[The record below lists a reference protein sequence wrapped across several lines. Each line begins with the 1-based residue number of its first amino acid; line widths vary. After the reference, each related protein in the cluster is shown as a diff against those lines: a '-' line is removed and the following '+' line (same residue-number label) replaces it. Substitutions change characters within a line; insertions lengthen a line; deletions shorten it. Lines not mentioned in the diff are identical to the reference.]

1 MPLKP
6 VINVKCPCCKEILE
20 IDVEKQRVRAHRKGK
35 HLKDDAEEG
44 EDGLDV
50 ALRQQKEHTSS
61 LDSRFNQAQD
71 KLKGQKDRLEQLFS
85 EAKEKAK
92 DMEDEP
98 DDPDNPFKGGKI
110 WD

>member
-20 IDVEKQRVRAHRKGK
+20 IDVKKERVSSHRKGR
-35 HLKDDAEEG
+35 HLKDDAQEG

-50 ALRQQKEHTSS
+50 ALRQRKEHTSS
-61 LDSRFNQAQD
+61 LDARFDSAQD
-71 KLKGQKDRLEQLFS
+71 KLKNQSQHLEDLFKDAKKK
-85 EAKEKAK
+85 AKEMK
-92 DMEDEP
+92 DEPEDES
-98 DDPDNPFKGGKI
+98 NPFRHGKI

>member
-20 IDVEKQRVRAHRKGK
+20 IDVEKQRVLAHRKGR
-35 HLKDDAEEG
+35 HLKDDAKEG

-50 ALRQQKEHTSS
+50 AVRQQEESTAA
-61 LDSRFNQAQD
+61 LDSRFAKAQD
-71 KLKGQKDRLEQLFS
+71 KLKNQAERLEKLFG

-92 DMEDEP
+92 EMKDEP
-98 DDPDNPFKGGKI
+98 EDPDNPFKRGKI